1 MFQTKNRDAD
11 GDEYMSTKKNLTT
24 QYLNSALSP
33 GRYYDKG
40 YFGLH
45 LHVRKTGSKAW
56 VQRTTLNKKYIDIDI
71 GGYPKIKLSDARQI
85 AFSNKLKA
93 ESGIDPRIKAPAPQE
108 IPTFA
113 EIAEGEI
120 NRIQKES
127 KNEKHKNQWRST
139 LERYAYPTLGHMK
152 VDEITVNDVFNTLLP
167 IWSEITVTAKR
178 VRGRIESVLDVAIV
192 RGLRER
198 HNPAVWRGNLEKL
211 LPNPTK
217 ITDTVHQPAISQKDA
232 QRWWTLLKQHNG
244 SSALALQA
252 LTLTASRSGEVRSMH
267 WDQIK
272 LFDKQET
279 IEKGFLGVWKKPA
292 NIMKTKKTDHV
303 PITLPL
309 LEIIKSSG
317 TNKGFIFPSPKPNQK
332 LSDMALNQLM
342 RGMDEAE
349 ANGFKDDE
357 SKRVA
362 VPHGL
367 RSTFRDWAASTEQ
380 AYEVAE
386 RHLAHRIG
394 DESVEAYKRNQLLK
408 NRAKI
413 MDEYYDFLEGKS

>member
-1 MFQTKNRDAD
+1 
-11 GDEYMSTKKNLTT
+11 MSTKKSLTT

-56 VQRTTLNKKYIDIDI
+56 VQRTTINKKYIDIGI

-152 VDEITVNDVFNTLLP
+152 VDEISVNDVFNTLLP

-232 QRWWTLLKQHNG
+232 QRWWALLKQHNG
-244 SSALALQA
+244 ISALALQA

>member
-56 VQRTTLNKKYIDIDI
+56 VQRTTINKKYIDIGI

-232 QRWWTLLKQHNG
+232 QRWWALLKQHNG

>member
-1 MFQTKNRDAD
+1 
-11 GDEYMSTKKNLTT
+11 MSTKKSLTT

-56 VQRTTLNKKYIDIDI
+56 VQRTTINKKYIDIGI

-108 IPTFA
+108 VPTFA

-139 LERYAYPTLGHMK
+139 LERYAYPNLGHMK

>member
-1 MFQTKNRDAD
+1 
-11 GDEYMSTKKNLTT
+11 MSTKKSLTT

-56 VQRTTLNKKYIDIDI
+56 VQRTTINKKYIDIGI

-232 QRWWTLLKQHNG
+232 QRWWALLKQHNG

-292 NIMKTKKTDHV
+292 NMMKTKKTDHV

>member
-1 MFQTKNRDAD
+1 MFQTKNGDAYRD
-11 GDEYMSTKKNLTT
+11 EFMSTKKNLTT
-24 QYLNSALSP
+24 QYLNSALKA

-45 LHVRKTGSKAW
+45 IHVRETGSKAW
-56 VQRTTLNKKYIDIDI
+56 VQRTRLNNKYIDIGI
-71 GGYPKIKLSDARQI
+71 GGYPKIKLSEARQI
-85 AFSNKLKA
+85 AFNNKLKA
-93 ESGIDPRIKAPAPQE
+93 ESGIDPRIKVSAPQE

-113 EIAEGEI
+113 EIAESEI

-139 LERYAYPTLGHMK
+139 LERYAYPTLGNMK
-152 VDEITVNDVFNTLLP
+152 VDEITVNDVYNTLFP

-178 VRGRIESVLDVAIV
+178 VQGRIESVLDVAIV

-217 ITDTVHQPAISQKDA
+217 ITNTVHQPAISQKDA
-232 QRWWTLLKQHNG
+232 QRWWALLKQHNG

-252 LTLTASRSGEVRSMH
+252 LTITASRSGEIRSLH

-272 LFDKQET
+272 LFDKQEA
-279 IEKGFLGVWKKPA
+279 IEKGFLGVWEKPA
-292 NIMKTKKTDHV
+292 DIMKTNKADHV

-309 LEIIKSSG
+309 LEIIKTSG
-317 TNKGFIFPSPKPNQK
+317 TNNGFIFPSPKTNLE

-342 RGMDEAE
+342 RGMNESDP
-349 ANGFKDDE
+349 NGFKDE
-357 SKRVA
+357 ENKRVA

-380 AYEVAE
+380 TYEVAE

-394 DESVEAYKRNQLLK
+394 DKTVEAYSRNQLLR

>member
-1 MFQTKNRDAD
+1 
-11 GDEYMSTKKNLTT
+11 MSTKKSLTT

-56 VQRTTLNKKYIDIDI
+56 VQRTTINKKYIDIGI

-232 QRWWTLLKQHNG
+232 QRWWALLKQHNG

>member
-1 MFQTKNRDAD
+1 MFQTKYGDAYRD
-11 GDEYMSTKKNLTT
+11 EFMSTKKNLTT

-45 LHVRKTGSKAW
+45 IHIRETGSKAW
-56 VQRTTLNKKYIDIDI
+56 VQRTRLNNKYIDIGI
-71 GGYPKIKLSDARQI
+71 GGYPKIKLSEARQI
-85 AFSNKLKA
+85 AFNNKLKA

-272 LFDKQET
+272 LFNKQET

>member
-1 MFQTKNRDAD
+1 
-11 GDEYMSTKKNLTT
+11 MSTKKSLTT

-56 VQRTTLNKKYIDIDI
+56 VQRTTINKKYIDIGI

-108 IPTFA
+108 VPTFA

-232 QRWWTLLKQHNG
+232 QRWWALLKQHNG

-317 TNKGFIFPSPKPNQK
+317 INKGFIFPSPKPNQK

>member
-1 MFQTKNRDAD
+1 
-11 GDEYMSTKKNLTT
+11 MSTKKSLTT

-56 VQRTTLNKKYIDIDI
+56 VQRTTINKKYIDIGI

-232 QRWWTLLKQHNG
+232 QRWWALLKQHNG

-292 NIMKTKKTDHV
+292 NMMKTKKTDHV

-357 SKRVA
+357 SKRAA

>member
-1 MFQTKNRDAD
+1 
-11 GDEYMSTKKNLTT
+11 MSTKKSLTT

-56 VQRTTLNKKYIDIDI
+56 VQRTTINKKYIDIGI

-232 QRWWTLLKQHNG
+232 QRWWALLKQHNG

-357 SKRVA
+357 SKRAA

>member
-1 MFQTKNRDAD
+1 
-11 GDEYMSTKKNLTT
+11 MSTKKSLTT

-56 VQRTTLNKKYIDIDI
+56 VQRTTINKKYIDIGI

-292 NIMKTKKTDHV
+292 NMMKTKKTDHV

>member
-1 MFQTKNRDAD
+1 
-11 GDEYMSTKKNLTT
+11 MSTKKSLTT

-56 VQRTTLNKKYIDIDI
+56 VQRTTINKKYIDIGI

-127 KNEKHKNQWRST
+127 KNEKHKHQWRST

-292 NIMKTKKTDHV
+292 NMMKTKKTDHV

-357 SKRVA
+357 SKRAA

-413 MDEYYDFLEGKS
+413 MDEYYDFLEGKA

>member
-1 MFQTKNRDAD
+1 MFQTKYGDAYRD
-11 GDEYMSTKKNLTT
+11 EFMSTKKNLTT

-56 VQRTTLNKKYIDIDI
+56 VQRTTINKKYIDIGI

-93 ESGIDPRIKAPAPQE
+93 ESGIDPRIKVPAPQE

-232 QRWWTLLKQHNG
+232 QRWWALLKQHNG

-408 NRAKI
+408 NRVKI

>member
-1 MFQTKNRDAD
+1 
-11 GDEYMSTKKNLTT
+11 MSTKKSLTT

-56 VQRTTLNKKYIDIDI
+56 VQRTTINKKYIDIGI

-232 QRWWTLLKQHNG
+232 QRWWALLKQHNG

-357 SKRVA
+357 SKRAA

-413 MDEYYDFLEGKS
+413 MDEYYDFLEGKA

>member
-1 MFQTKNRDAD
+1 
-11 GDEYMSTKKNLTT
+11 MSTKKSLTT

-56 VQRTTLNKKYIDIDI
+56 VQRTTINKKYIDIGI

-93 ESGIDPRIKAPAPQE
+93 ESVIDPRIKAPAPQE

-139 LERYAYPTLGHMK
+139 LERYAYPNLGHIK

-292 NIMKTKKTDHV
+292 NIMK
-303 PITLPL
+303 PY
-309 LEIIKSSG
+309 
-317 TNKGFIFPSPKPNQK
+317 K
-332 LSDMALNQLM
+332 L
-342 RGMDEAE
+342 
-349 ANGFKDDE
+349 
-357 SKRVA
+357 
-362 VPHGL
+362 
-367 RSTFRDWAASTEQ
+367 
-380 AYEVAE
+380 
-386 RHLAHRIG
+386 
-394 DESVEAYKRNQLLK
+394 
-408 NRAKI
+408 
-413 MDEYYDFLEGKS
+413 

>member
-1 MFQTKNRDAD
+1 
-11 GDEYMSTKKNLTT
+11 MSTKKSLTT

-56 VQRTTLNKKYIDIDI
+56 VQRTTINKKYIDIGI

-232 QRWWTLLKQHNG
+232 QRWWALLKQHNG

-292 NIMKTKKTDHV
+292 NMMKTKKTDHV

-357 SKRVA
+357 SKRAA

-413 MDEYYDFLEGKS
+413 MDEYYDFLEGKA

>member
-1 MFQTKNRDAD
+1 
-11 GDEYMSTKKNLTT
+11 MSTKKSLTT

-56 VQRTTLNKKYIDIDI
+56 VQRTTINKKYIDIGI

-357 SKRVA
+357 SKRAA

>member
-1 MFQTKNRDAD
+1 
-11 GDEYMSTKKNLTT
+11 MSTKKSLTT

-56 VQRTTLNKKYIDIDI
+56 VQRTTINKKYIDIGI

-108 IPTFA
+108 VPTFA

-232 QRWWTLLKQHNG
+232 QRWWALLKQHNG

>member
-1 MFQTKNRDAD
+1 
-11 GDEYMSTKKNLTT
+11 MSTKKSLTT

-56 VQRTTLNKKYIDIDI
+56 VQRTTINKKYIDIGI

-232 QRWWTLLKQHNG
+232 QRWWALLKQHNG
-244 SSALALQA
+244 SSALALQT

>member
-1 MFQTKNRDAD
+1 
-11 GDEYMSTKKNLTT
+11 MSKKKSLTT

-56 VQRTTLNKKYIDIDI
+56 VQRTTINKKYIDIGI

-139 LERYAYPTLGHMK
+139 LERYAYPNLGHMK

-232 QRWWTLLKQHNG
+232 QRWWALLKQHNG

-279 IEKGFLGVWKKPA
+279 IERGFLGVWKKPA

-342 RGMDEAE
+342 RGIDEAE
-349 ANGFKDDE
+349 PNGFKDDE
-357 SKRVA
+357 SKRAA

-367 RSTFRDWAASTEQ
+367 RSTFRDWASSTEQ

>member
-1 MFQTKNRDAD
+1 
-11 GDEYMSTKKNLTT
+11 MSTKKSLTT

-56 VQRTTLNKKYIDIDI
+56 VQRTTINKKYIDIGI

-357 SKRVA
+357 SKRAA

-367 RSTFRDWAASTEQ
+367 RSTFRDWAAATEQ

>member
-1 MFQTKNRDAD
+1 
-11 GDEYMSTKKNLTT
+11 MSTKKSLTT

-56 VQRTTLNKKYIDIDI
+56 VQRTTINKKYIDIGI

-198 HNPAVWRGNLEKL
+198 HNTAVWRGNLEKL

-232 QRWWTLLKQHNG
+232 QRWWALLKQHNG

-357 SKRVA
+357 SKRAA

>member
-1 MFQTKNRDAD
+1 
-11 GDEYMSTKKNLTT
+11 MSTKKSLTT

-56 VQRTTLNKKYIDIDI
+56 VQRTTINKKYIDIGI

-349 ANGFKDDE
+349 ANGFKDDD
-357 SKRVA
+357 SKRAA

>member
-1 MFQTKNRDAD
+1 MFQTKNGDAYRD
-11 GDEYMSTKKNLTT
+11 EFMSTKKNLTT
-24 QYLNSALSP
+24 QYLNSALKA

-45 LHVRKTGSKAW
+45 IHVRETGSKAW
-56 VQRTTLNKKYIDIDI
+56 VQRTRLNNKYIDIGI
-71 GGYPKIKLSDARQI
+71 GGYPKIKLSEARQI
-85 AFSNKLKA
+85 AFNNKLKA
-93 ESGIDPRIKAPAPQE
+93 ESGIDPRIKVSAPQE

-113 EIAEGEI
+113 EVAEGEI

-139 LERYAYPTLGHMK
+139 LERYAYPTLGNMK
-152 VDEITVNDVFNTLLP
+152 VDEITVNDVYNTLFP

-178 VRGRIESVLDVAIV
+178 VQGRIESVLDVAIV

-211 LPNPTK
+211 LPNPAK
-217 ITDTVHQPAISQKDA
+217 ITKTVHQPALSQKDA
-232 QRWWTLLKQHNG
+232 QRWWALLKQHNG

-252 LTLTASRSGEVRSMH
+252 LTITASRSGEVRSMH

-279 IEKGFLGVWKKPA
+279 IEKGFLGVWEKPA
-292 NIMKTKKTDHV
+292 NIMKTNKADHV

-309 LEIIKSSG
+309 LEIIKTSG
-317 TNKGFIFPSPKPNQK
+317 TNNGFIFPSQKTNQE

-342 RGMDEAE
+342 RGMNEAE
-349 ANGFKDDE
+349 PNGFKDEE
-357 SKRVA
+357 SKRAA

-367 RSTFRDWAASTEQ
+367 R
-380 AYEVAE
+380 
-386 RHLAHRIG
+386 
-394 DESVEAYKRNQLLK
+394 
-408 NRAKI
+408 
-413 MDEYYDFLEGKS
+413 

>member
-1 MFQTKNRDAD
+1 
-11 GDEYMSTKKNLTT
+11 MSTKKSLTT

-56 VQRTTLNKKYIDIDI
+56 VQRTTINKKYIDIGI

-279 IEKGFLGVWKKPA
+279 IERGFLGVWKKPA

>member
-1 MFQTKNRDAD
+1 
-11 GDEYMSTKKNLTT
+11 MSTKKSLTT

-56 VQRTTLNKKYIDIDI
+56 VQRTTINKKYIDIGI

>member
-1 MFQTKNRDAD
+1 
-11 GDEYMSTKKNLTT
+11 MSTKKSLTT

-56 VQRTTLNKKYIDIDI
+56 VQRTTINKKYIDIGI

-108 IPTFA
+108 VPTFA

-139 LERYAYPTLGHMK
+139 LERYAYPNLGHMK

-232 QRWWTLLKQHNG
+232 QRWWALLKQHNG

>member
-1 MFQTKNRDAD
+1 
-11 GDEYMSTKKNLTT
+11 MSTKKSLTT

-56 VQRTTLNKKYIDIDI
+56 VQRTTLNKKYIDIGI

-279 IEKGFLGVWKKPA
+279 IEKGFLGVWEKPA
-292 NIMKTKKTDHV
+292 DIMKTNKADHV

-317 TNKGFIFPSPKPNQK
+317 TNNGFIFPSPKTNQE

-342 RGMDEAE
+342 RGMNEAE
-349 ANGFKDDE
+349 PNGFKDEE
-357 SKRVA
+357 SKRAA

-380 AYEVAE
+380 TYEVAE

-394 DESVEAYKRNQLLK
+394 DKTVEAYSRNQLLR